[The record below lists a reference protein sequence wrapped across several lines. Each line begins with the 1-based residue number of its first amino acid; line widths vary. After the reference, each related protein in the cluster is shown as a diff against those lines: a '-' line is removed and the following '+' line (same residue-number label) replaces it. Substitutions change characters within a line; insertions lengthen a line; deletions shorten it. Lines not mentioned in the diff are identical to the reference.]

1 MEMFDLQIWFYLG
14 IILSVVGSLAV
25 VWGPGVK
32 DPIIRLINTEI
43 PSVGVSLIFLSYNHT
58 LAVITFI
65 GTTMVITLILFRAVT
80 RLEELG
86 ADV

>member
-1 MEMFDLQIWFYLG
+1 MFDLQIWFYLG
-14 IILSVVGSLAV
+14 IVLCIVGSLAV

-32 DPIIRLINTEI
+32 DPIIRTINTEV
-43 PSVGVSLIFLSYNHT
+43 PSIGVSLIFLSYNHT
-58 LAVITFI
+58 IAIITFI
-65 GTTMVITLILFRAVT
+65 ATTMIITLVLFRAIT